1 MNVFTIV
8 MLAGMALWWVPPLRR
23 LVVERTNRTV
33 KVLLVLLPVM
43 YAANLFYSFF
53 WGQRDEST
61 TVGFTVLALLI
72 VWGGLIAVGNWMER
86 RNAAPPLAPSLG
98 SMTRFPGMPR
108 QMGELGRA
116 TVAKAARDAAV
127 TDAATRAAD
136 VAVNVGIPAAIRMVG
151 MVGMVS
157 PIAGRLAQAAAPSAI
172 RAAQAATP
180 GMVRAAQAAAPGM
193 IKAAQGVAPGAAD
206 SVSGAVRAV
215 RNVDT
220 GSVAMAAGRA
230 SGRLFARARR
240 SINAVTNP
248 PA

>member
-43 YAANLFYSFF
+43 YAANLIYSFF

-86 RNAAPPLAPSLG
+86 RHAAPPLAPSLG

-108 QMGELGRA
+108 QMGELGRHGL
-116 TVAKAARDAAV
+116 R
-127 TDAATRAAD
+127 
-136 VAVNVGIPAAIRMVG
+136 
-151 MVGMVS
+151 
-157 PIAGRLAQAAAPSAI
+157 
-172 RAAQAATP
+172 
-180 GMVRAAQAAAPGM
+180 
-193 IKAAQGVAPGAAD
+193 
-206 SVSGAVRAV
+206 
-215 RNVDT
+215 
-220 GSVAMAAGRA
+220 
-230 SGRLFARARR
+230 F
-240 SINAVTNP
+240 
-248 PA
+248 

>member
-43 YAANLFYSFF
+43 YAANLIYSFF

-86 RNAAPPLAPSLG
+86 RHAAPPLAPSLG

-136 VAVNVGIPAAIRMVG
+136 VAVNVGIPAAVR

-157 PIAGRLAQAAAPSAI
+157 PLAGRIAQAAAPSAI

>member
-8 MLAGMALWWVPPLRR
+8 ILAGMALWWVPPLRR

-33 KVLLVLLPVM
+33 KVLLILLPVM

-53 WGQRDEST
+53 WGQRDETT
-61 TVGFTVLALLI
+61 TVGFTVLALLV
-72 VWGGLIAVGNWMER
+72 VWVGLIAIGNWMER
-86 RNAAPPLAPSLG
+86 RKAVSPLAPALG
-98 SMTRFPGMPR
+98 SINRFPGMPR

-116 TVAKAARDAAV
+116 TAAKAAREAAV
-127 TDAATRAAD
+127 TDAATKAAD
-136 VAVNVGIPAAIRMVG
+136 VAVNIGIPAAVR

-157 PIAGRLAQAAAPSAI
+157 PIAGKIAQAAAPSAI
-172 RAAQAATP
+172 RVAQTATP
-180 GMVRAAQAAAPGM
+180 AMVRAAQAAAPGM
-193 IKAAQGVAPGAAD
+193 IKAAQGVAPGATDA
-206 SVSGAVRAV
+206 VSGVVQAV